1 VPDEA
6 ACYND
11 AVNKGAKLKTKLSI
25 KTWGGTLL
33 FEYEAGDNTLKRTLE
48 AAVKS
53 RADLSGADLSGADLS
68 RANLFGANLS
78 GADLSGADLSRANLS
93 RADLFGAYLSRANLS
108 RANLFGANLSRAN
121 LFGANLSG
129 ADLFGADLSRAKGLK
144 DILQIGPIGSRK
156 SYLLALKLD
165 DGKIEIKTG
174 CFSGTIGEF
183 EEQVREK
190 HKDNE
195 HGEAYKMAVSLI
207 KLRFGL

>member
-1 VPDEA
+1 MPDEA

-53 RADLSGADLSGADLS
+53 RADLSRADLSGANLFRADLS

-78 GADLSGADLSRANLS
+78 RADLSGA
-93 RADLFGAYLSRANLS
+93 
-108 RANLFGANLSRAN
+108 NLFV
-121 LFGANLSG
+121 
-129 ADLFGADLSRAKGLK
+129 ADLSGAKGLK
-144 DILQIGPIGSRK
+144 DILQIGQIGSRK

-174 CFSGTIGEF
+174 CFSGTIEEF
-183 EEQVREK
+183 EKQVKEN
-190 HKDNE
+190 HKDNK

-207 KLRFGL
+207 KSRFGL

>member
-1 VPDEA
+1 M
-6 ACYND
+6 
-11 AVNKGAKLKTKLSI
+11 KTKLSI

-53 RADLSGADLSGADLS
+53 RADLSGADLSGAD
-68 RANLFGANLS
+68 
-78 GADLSGADLSRANLS
+78 
-93 RADLFGAYLSRANLS
+93 
-108 RANLFGANLSRAN
+108 LSRAN

-174 CFSGTIGEF
+174 CFSGTIEEF
-183 EEQVREK
+183 EKQVKEN
-190 HKDNE
+190 HKDNK

-207 KLRFGL
+207 KSRFGL